1 LFKNPILSGAV
12 SLAVAAWCAYDLWFA
27 VEPSRGGV
35 RVLDYF
41 LMVMALA
48 GVVGAFLISGKQKA

>member
-1 LFKNPILSGAV
+1 LPKNPILSGAISV
-12 SLAVAAWCAYDLWFA
+12 AVVAWCAYDLWFA

-41 LMVMALA
+41 LLVMALA
-48 GVVGAFLISGKQKA
+48 GIVGAFMRAAQQKA